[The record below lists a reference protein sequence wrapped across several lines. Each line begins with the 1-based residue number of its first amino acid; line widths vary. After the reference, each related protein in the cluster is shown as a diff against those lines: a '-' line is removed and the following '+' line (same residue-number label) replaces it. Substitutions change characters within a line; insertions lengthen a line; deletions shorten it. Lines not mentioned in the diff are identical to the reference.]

1 MARDDWFRNE
11 NWNPAIEDAFFAK
24 LRRARDKS
32 QYLRI
37 QACMLAGKE
46 PLVALRL
53 LDEYFT
59 QANQFDRAQAFVDSA
74 SAYLTLGDLNKA
86 IASYE
91 SALAHEEQRPSV
103 KTQAYLDLPFL
114 IATEGL
120 VARYEQA
127 LAIMDSHKPRLTF
140 PVDIFRWHAA
150 YALIASQVGL
160 PVVAS
165 EHAKS
170 ALGAASRDQSGFR
183 YHPAV
188 GLVADRYDQIH
199 HQLSSLLVD

>member
-11 NWNPAIEDAFFAK
+11 NWNPAIEGAFFAK

-37 QACMLAGKE
+37 QACTLARKE

-53 LDEYFT
+53 LNEYFT

-74 SAYLTLGDLNKA
+74 LAYLTLGETEKA
-86 IASYE
+86 ITSYE

-103 KTQAYLDLPFL
+103 KTNAYLDLPFL
-114 IATEGL
+114 IATQRL
-120 VARYEQA
+120 AARFEQA
-127 LAIMDSHKPRLTF
+127 LALLDTHKPRLTL
-140 PVDIFRWHAA
+140 PVDVFRWHAA
-150 YALIASQVGL
+150 YALIANQVGL

-165 EHAKS
+165 EHAKV
-170 ALGAASRDQSGFR
+170 ALGAASRDLSGFR

-188 GLVADRYDQIH
+188 GLVGDRHDQFCHELSALLAD
-199 HQLSSLLVD
+199 

>member
-1 MARDDWFRNE
+1 MGRDDWFRNE

-37 QACMLAGKE
+37 QAHTLASKE
-46 PLVALRL
+46 PRVALRL

-59 QANQFDRAQAFVDSA
+59 QANQFDRAQAFVDGA
-74 SAYLTLGDLNKA
+74 SAYLALGETDKA
-86 IASYE
+86 VGSYE

-103 KTQAYLDLPFL
+103 KTNAYLDLPFL
-114 IATEGL
+114 IATQGL

-127 LAIMDSHKPRLTF
+127 LALLDIHKPRLTF
-140 PVDIFRWHAA
+140 PVDVFRWHAA
-150 YALIASQVGL
+150 YALIANQIELS
-160 PVVAS
+160 VVAS
-165 EHAKS
+165 EHAKL
-170 ALGAASRDQSGFR
+170 ALDAALRDQSGFR

-188 GLVADRYDQIH
+188 GLVGDRYDQIRR
-199 HQLSSLLVD
+199 QLSALVAD

>member
-1 MARDDWFRNE
+1 MARNDWFRNKD
-11 NWNPAIEDAFFAK
+11 WNPDIEDAFFAK

-37 QACMLAGKE
+37 QANTLARKK

-53 LDEYFT
+53 LDEYFS

-74 SAYLTLGDLNKA
+74 SAYLTLGEADKA
-86 IASYE
+86 IAAYE
-91 SALAHEEQRPSV
+91 SALAHEEQQPFV

-114 IATEGL
+114 IATQGL

-127 LAIMDSHKPRLTF
+127 LALLESDKSRLTF
-140 PVDIFRWHAA
+140 PVDVFRWNAA
-150 YALIASQVGL
+150 YALIASQVSL

-165 EHAKS
+165 EHAKL
-170 ALGAASRDQSGFR
+170 ALDAASSDHSGFR

-188 GLVADRYDQIH
+188 GLVGDRYDQIRR
-199 HQLSSLLVD
+199 QLSAMLAD